1 MRRQVACLTS
11 LICVVIATTPFIGSG
26 FASAEGP
33 KPGGT
38 PGITSVA
45 AILVSL
51 PTGAPATDEARVL
64 FARRIHAQRLP
75 ASLTKVVTALV
86 AQDEYELDDV
96 VEASPLVLQTHGS
109 DLGLEPGMKITVR
122 DLLYSLM
129 LKSAN
134 DAGTALA
141 AHHPLGYEHF
151 IALMNQKAR
160 SLGARNTHL
169 RNPHGLDQIG
179 HMSSA
184 YDMAL
189 FTRELLL
196 DPALRAIVATKTHRF
211 QLGGRA
217 RIFDHHHKMIG
228 RYAGTIGV
236 KTGFTEQAGHCLITA
251 ARTADGI
258 AFTVVLGSQD
268 HYSDTTALLDYGKA
282 LEVREAS
289 GGGGVEVGA
298 VLPAPPTVPKEEG
311 LATGALRILDPRDDA
326 RWLVLMFVLAGLT
339 LATVGI
345 RRRSHPLRD
354 AADVLPW
361 LERLVPPSE
370 RR

>member
-1 MRRQVACLTS
+1 
-11 LICVVIATTPFIGSG
+11 
-26 FASAEGP
+26 E
-33 KPGGT
+33 
-38 PGITSVA
+38 
-45 AILVSL
+45 
-51 PTGAPATDEARVL
+51 
-64 FARRIHAQRLP
+64 
-75 ASLTKVVTALV
+75 
-86 AQDEYELDDV
+86 V
-96 VEASPLVLQTHGS
+96 VEASPLVLQTNGS
-109 DLGLEPGMKITVR
+109 DIGLQPGMRITVR
-122 DLLYSLM
+122 DLLYALM

-134 DAGTALA
+134 DAGMALA

-179 HMSSA
+179 HVSSA

-189 FTRELLL
+189 FTRELLM
-196 DPALRAIVATKTHRF
+196 DPALSAIVATKTHRM

-217 RIFDHHHKMIG
+217 RVFDHHHKMIG
-228 RYAGTIGV
+228 RYPGAVGV

-251 ARTADGI
+251 ARTAEGI
-258 AFTVVLGSQD
+258 EFTVVMGSQN
-268 HYSDTTALLDYGKA
+268 HYADTTALLDYGKA

-289 GGGGVEVGA
+289 GGGGVDVGPL
-298 VLPAPPTVPKEEG
+298 LPAPPALPREAP
-311 LATGALRILDPRDDA
+311 LAAGALRILDPRDDA
-326 RWLVLMFVLAGLT
+326 RWLVLMLVLTGLT
-339 LATVGI
+339 LATVGL
-345 RRRSHPLRD
+345 RPRSNPLRD